1 MMPLLSSLS
10 TSTFIN
16 CASSTFNL
24 RYRVAIGLTAGYMD
38 WNKRGALKSAVA
50 TLHNLV
56 GGMTK
61 ELNNPPILNVIK

>member
-1 MMPLLSSLS
+1 
-10 TSTFIN
+10 
-16 CASSTFNL
+16 
-24 RYRVAIGLTAGYMD
+24 MD